1 MASAFCIYIWSNA
14 QEPVVKNM
22 KHIAILGST
31 GSVGKNTLSVVET
44 HADEFKVV
52 GLAANRDVDT
62 LEQQIRRYR
71 PALVALNEPA
81 AAAQLSERIRDLNCT
96 QVLGGTEGLQAVATL
111 PQASQVLD
119 GMGGTAGLLPTLA
132 AINAGKD
139 IAFVNKEVM
148 VMAGPLVKAAVK
160 KNDVN
165 LIPLDSEMS
174 AIFQCLEGARDQ
186 QTDIHRLLITASG
199 GPFREVPKEAL
210 YSVTPQQALQ
220 HPNWK
225 MGQKITIDSATMM
238 NKGLEVIEAKWL
250 FDMEISKID
259 VVIHPESI
267 VHSMVEW
274 TDGSTLAQLG
284 PTDMRIMI
292 QYALTYPRRLS
303 APVPRLDLMEARTLH
318 FEPVDFEKFPCL
330 SLAYTAAEVGGTL
343 PVVLSSAD
351 EVVVAAFLE
360 ARIEFM
366 DIPAILARVM
376 DAHAVIA
383 DPTLSDILEVDRWA
397 KTTVHSIVKNKKIM
411 SQTSY

>member
-1 MASAFCIYIWSNA
+1 
-14 QEPVVKNM
+14 M

-31 GSVGKNTLSVVET
+31 GSIGKNALSVVET
-44 HADEFKVV
+44 HPDAFKVV

-62 LEQQIRRYR
+62 LEQQVRQYR
-71 PALVALNEPA
+71 PELVALNEPVA
-81 AAAQLSERIRDLNCT
+81 AAELCLRIQDLNGIH
-96 QVLGGTEGLQAVATL
+96 VLAGTEGLQAVATMSE
-111 PQASQVLD
+111 ASQVLD
-119 GMGGTAGLLPTLA
+119 GMGGSAGLLPTLA

-148 VMAGPLVKAAVK
+148 VMAGALVNAAVK
-160 KNDVN
+160 AKGVN
-165 LIPLDSEMS
+165 LIPIDGEMS
-174 AIFQCLEGARDQ
+174 AIFQCLEGTRERQ
-186 QTDIHRLLITASG
+186 SEVHRLLITASG
-199 GPFREVPKEAL
+199 GPFRTVPKDDL
-210 YSVTPQQALQ
+210 YAVTPQQALQ

-250 FDMEISKID
+250 FNIELSKID
-259 VVIHPESI
+259 VVVHPESI

-274 TDGSTLAQLG
+274 TDGSTIAQLG

-303 APVPRLDLMEARTLH
+303 APVPRLDLQETRTLH

-330 SLAYTAAEVGGTL
+330 SLAYNAAEVGGTL

-351 EVVVAAFLE
+351 EVVVEAFLN
-360 ARIEFM
+360 ACIGFM

-376 DAHAVIA
+376 DKHTVIA
-383 DPTLSDILEVDRWA
+383 DPTLSDILEADRWA
-397 KTTVHSIVKNKKIM
+397 KSTACSIIKNKAQPKKTPIP
-411 SQTSY
+411 

>member
-1 MASAFCIYIWSNA
+1 
-14 QEPVVKNM
+14 M

-31 GSVGKNTLSVVET
+31 GSIGKNTLSVVET
-44 HADEFKVV
+44 HTDEFKVV

-71 PALVALNEPA
+71 PALVALNEST
-81 AAAQLSERIRDLNCT
+81 AAAQLRERIRDLNCT
-96 QVLGGTEGLQAVATL
+96 QVLAGTEGLQTVATM

-119 GMGGTAGLLPTLA
+119 GMGGSAGLLPTLA

-148 VMAGPLVKAAVK
+148 VMAGSLVNAAVQT
-160 KNDVN
+160 NGVN
-165 LIPLDSEMS
+165 LIPIDGEMS

-186 QTDIHRLLITASG
+186 QSDIHRLLITASG
-199 GPFREVPKEAL
+199 GPFRETPKEEL

-250 FDMEISKID
+250 FDIELSKID
-259 VVIHPESI
+259 IVVHPESI

-292 QYALTYPRRLS
+292 QYALTYPQRLS
-303 APVPRLDLMEARTLH
+303 TPVPRLDLTEARTLH

-351 EVVVAAFLE
+351 EVVVEAFLDTC
-360 ARIEFM
+360 IGFI

-376 DAHAVIA
+376 DAHEVIA
-383 DPTLSDILEVDRWA
+383 DPTLPDILEVDRWA
-397 KTTVHSIVKNKKIM
+397 KSTARSIIKK
-411 SQTSY
+411 QKK

>member
-1 MASAFCIYIWSNA
+1 
-14 QEPVVKNM
+14 M

-31 GSVGKNTLSVVET
+31 GSIGKNALSVVDT

-52 GLAANRDVDT
+52 GLAANRDVDA

-71 PALVALNEPA
+71 PALVTLNEPTA
-81 AAAQLSERIRDLNCT
+81 ACQLRERIRDLNGNP
-96 QVLGGTEGLQAVATL
+96 QVLAGTEGLQAVATM
-111 PQASQVLD
+111 PEASQVLD
-119 GMGGTAGLLPTLA
+119 GMGGSAGLLPTLA

-148 VMAGPLVKAAVK
+148 VMAGPLVNAAVQE
-160 KNDVN
+160 NGVN
-165 LIPLDSEMS
+165 LIPIDGEMS
-174 AIFQCLEGARDQ
+174 AIFQCLEGARDRQ
-186 QTDIHRLLITASG
+186 ADIHRLLITASG

-250 FDMEISKID
+250 FDIELSKID
-259 VVIHPESI
+259 IVVHPESI

-303 APVPRLDLMEARTLH
+303 TPVPRLDLMESRALH
-318 FEPVDFEKFPCL
+318 FEPADFEKFPCL

-351 EVVVAAFLE
+351 EVVVEAFLN
-360 ARIEFM
+360 ACIGFM
-366 DIPAILARVM
+366 DIPAILASVM
-376 DAHAVIA
+376 DKHVVIA

-397 KTTVHSIVKNKKIM
+397 KSTARSIIKNKTQ
-411 SQTSY
+411 SE

>member
-1 MASAFCIYIWSNA
+1 
-14 QEPVVKNM
+14 M

-31 GSVGKNTLSVVET
+31 GSIGKNALSVVDT
-44 HADEFKVV
+44 HVDEFKVV
-52 GLAANRDVDT
+52 GLAANRDIDT
-62 LEQQIRRYR
+62 LEQQIRRHR
-71 PALVALNEPA
+71 PALVALNEPTA
-81 AAAQLSERIRDLNCT
+81 ACQLRERIRDLNGNP
-96 QVLGGTEGLQAVATL
+96 QVLAGTEGLQAVATM
-111 PQASQVLD
+111 PEASQVLD
-119 GMGGTAGLLPTLA
+119 GMGGSAGLLPTLA

-148 VMAGPLVKAAVK
+148 VMAGPLVNAAVQE
-160 KNDVN
+160 NGIT
-165 LIPLDSEMS
+165 LIPIDGEMS
-174 AIFQCLEGARDQ
+174 AIFQCLEGARDRQ
-186 QTDIHRLLITASG
+186 ADIHRLLITASG

-250 FDMEISKID
+250 FDIELSKID
-259 VVIHPESI
+259 IVVHPESI

-303 APVPRLDLMEARTLH
+303 TPVPRLDLTESRALH

-351 EVVVAAFLE
+351 EVVVEAFLN
-360 ARIEFM
+360 ACIGFM
-366 DIPAILARVM
+366 DIPAILASVM
-376 DAHAVIA
+376 DKHVVIA

-397 KTTVHSIVKNKKIM
+397 KSTARSIIKNKTQSVS
-411 SQTSY
+411 SQPSAVSKRGVL

>member
-1 MASAFCIYIWSNA
+1 
-14 QEPVVKNM
+14 M

-31 GSVGKNTLSVVET
+31 GSIGKNALSVVET
-44 HADEFKVV
+44 HPDQFKVV

-71 PALVALNEPA
+71 PVRVALNEPTA
-81 AAAQLSERIRDLNCT
+81 AERLRTRIRDINGIE
-96 QVLGGTEGLQAVATL
+96 VLTGTEGLQAVATM
-111 PQASQVLD
+111 PQAVQVLD
-119 GMGGTAGLLPTLA
+119 GMGGSAGLLPTLA

-148 VMAGPLVKAAVK
+148 VMAGPLVNAAVK
-160 KNDVN
+160 ANGVN
-165 LIPLDSEMS
+165 LIPIDGEMS
-174 AIFQCLEGARDQ
+174 AIFQCLEGARDR
-186 QTDIHRLLITASG
+186 QTEIHRLLITASG
-199 GPFREVPKEAL
+199 GPFRKVPKTEL
-210 YSVTPQQALQ
+210 YSVTPEQALR

-225 MGQKITIDSATMM
+225 MGKKITIDSATMM

-250 FDMEISKID
+250 FNIELSKID
-259 VVIHPESI
+259 IVVHPESI

-303 APVPRLDLMEARTLH
+303 APVPRLDLKAARTLN
-318 FEPVDFEKFPCL
+318 FEPADFEKFPCL

-351 EVVVAAFLE
+351 EVVVAAFLN
-360 ARIEFM
+360 ADIGFM
-366 DIPAILARVM
+366 DIPAILGHVM
-376 DAHAVIA
+376 DQHLVTTE
-383 DPTLSDILEVDRWA
+383 PTLSDILEADQWA
-397 KTTVHSIVKNKKIM
+397 KTTARSLIKNHC
-411 SQTSY
+411 

>member
-1 MASAFCIYIWSNA
+1 
-14 QEPVVKNM
+14 M

-31 GSVGKNTLSVVET
+31 GSIGKNALSVVDT

-52 GLAANRDVDT
+52 GLAANRDIDA

-71 PALVALNEPA
+71 PALVALNEPTA
-81 AAAQLSERIRDLNCT
+81 ACQLRERIRDLNGNP
-96 QVLGGTEGLQAVATL
+96 QVLAGTEGLQAVATM
-111 PQASQVLD
+111 PEASQVLD
-119 GMGGTAGLLPTLA
+119 GMGGSAGLLPTLA

-148 VMAGPLVKAAVK
+148 VMAGSLVNTAVRE
-160 KNDVN
+160 NGVT
-165 LIPLDSEMS
+165 LIPIDGEMS
-174 AIFQCLEGARDQ
+174 AIFQCLEGARDRQ
-186 QTDIHRLLITASG
+186 ADIHRLLITASG

-250 FDMEISKID
+250 FDIELSKID
-259 VVIHPESI
+259 IVVHPESI

-303 APVPRLDLMEARTLH
+303 TPVPRLDLMESRALH

-351 EVVVAAFLE
+351 EVVVEAFLN
-360 ARIEFM
+360 ACIGFM
-366 DIPAILARVM
+366 DIPAILASVM
-376 DAHAVIA
+376 DKHVVIA

-397 KTTVHSIVKNKKIM
+397 KSTARSIIKNKTQSISHQQSAIS
-411 SQTSY
+411 SQ

>member
-1 MASAFCIYIWSNA
+1 
-14 QEPVVKNM
+14 M

-31 GSVGKNTLSVVET
+31 GSIGKNALSVVET

-62 LEQQIRRYR
+62 LEHQIRRYR
-71 PALVALNEPA
+71 PALVALNDLTA
-81 AAAQLSERIRDLNCT
+81 AETLRTRIRDIKGT
-96 QVLGGTEGLQAVATL
+96 QVLTGTEGLQAVATM
-111 PQASQVLD
+111 PEASQVLD
-119 GMGGTAGLLPTLA
+119 GMGGSAGLLPTLA
-132 AINAGKD
+132 AIDAGKD

-148 VMAGPLVKAAVK
+148 VMAGPLVNAAVK
-160 KNDVN
+160 TNDVK
-165 LIPLDSEMS
+165 LIPIDGEMS
-174 AIFQCLEGARDQ
+174 AIFQCLEGASDRQ
-186 QTDIHRLLITASG
+186 AEIHRLLITASG
-199 GPFREVPKEAL
+199 GPFREVPKEEL
-210 YSVTPQQALQ
+210 YAVTPAQALQ

-250 FDMEISKID
+250 FNIELSKID
-259 VVIHPESI
+259 IVVHPESI

-292 QYALTYPRRLS
+292 QYALTYPKRLS
-303 APVPRLDLMEARTLH
+303 APVPRLDLLEARTLH

-351 EVVVAAFLE
+351 EVVVAAFLN
-360 ARIEFM
+360 ADIGFM
-366 DIPAILARVM
+366 DIPAILGRVM
-376 DAHAVIA
+376 DAHEVIPE
-383 DPTLSDILEVDRWA
+383 PTLTDILDVDQWA
-397 KTTVHSIVKNKKIM
+397 KSTANSLIKKHIKIA
-411 SQTSY
+411 S

>member
-1 MASAFCIYIWSNA
+1 
-14 QEPVVKNM
+14 M

-31 GSVGKNTLSVVET
+31 GSIGKNTLNVVET
-44 HADEFKVV
+44 HPTEFEVV
-52 GLAANRDVDT
+52 GLAANRDIDT
-62 LEQQIRRYR
+62 LEQQVRRYR
-71 PALVALNEPA
+71 PELVALNEPA
-81 AAAQLSERIRDLNCT
+81 AATQLRERIRDLNGT
-96 QVLGGTEGLQAVATL
+96 HVLAGTEGLEAVATM
-111 PQASQVLD
+111 PQATQILD
-119 GMGGTAGLLPTLA
+119 GMGGSAGLLPTLA
-132 AINAGKD
+132 AISAGKD

-148 VMAGPLVKAAVK
+148 VMAGPLVKTAVDAK
-160 KNDVN
+160 GVN
-165 LIPLDSEMS
+165 LIPIDGEMS
-174 AIFQCLEGARDQ
+174 AIFQCLEGARGSQ
-186 QTDIHRLLITASG
+186 ADIHRLLITASG
-199 GPFREVPKEAL
+199 GPFRETPKKAL

-250 FDMEISKID
+250 FDIELSKID
-259 VVIHPESI
+259 IVVHPESI

-303 APVPRLDLMEARTLH
+303 IPVPRLDFTATRTLH

-360 ARIEFM
+360 ERIGFM

-376 DAHAVIA
+376 DAHPVIN
-383 DPTLSDILEVDRWA
+383 DPTLPDILEVDRWA
-397 KTTVHSIVKNKKIM
+397 KSAARALINQTHTTREAQN
-411 SQTSY
+411 TATGY